1 MEKINIMIPKNVKFI
16 ISTLKNEGYEGYSV
30 GGCVRDSIL
39 GREPQDWDITTNA
52 LPEHTMSIFKNKG
65 IRVIETG
72 LKHGTVTI
80 LINNVGYEV
89 TTYRIEGEY
98 SDNRHPDNVTF
109 TTSLKED
116 LSRRDFTVNAM
127 AYNDDNGLVDYFN
140 GFKDL
145 KNNIIK
151 SVGNADDRFKEDAL
165 RMLRAVRFS
174 SQLGFELDYEDLFI
188 SIKKNAHLIKNV
200 SQERIREEL
209 CKILVSLKPSVG
221 IIALKESNLLEYILP
236 ELMICVGFD
245 QKNYH
250 HDKDVFNHILAVL
263 DNTPAKLEIRLAALL
278 HDIGKPQ
285 CFTIDE
291 KSIGHFYGHHKKSA
305 DISRRIL
312 KRLKFDNKT
321 IDAVSLLVYEHMSK
335 FDKIKTP
342 SIKKFMN
349 RVGIENLEDL
359 FELQVADIKGAAK
372 KFQDYSKILDLKHKC
387 QVILDEKQPLSIKE
401 LKINGSDLIE
411 LGIKQGKQ
419 IGEALN
425 MLLEM
430 VLENPELND
439 KKKLIEVINLKG
451 LLY

>member
-1 MEKINIMIPKNVKFI
+1 MDKVNITIPQDVRFI
-16 ISTLKNEGYEGYSV
+16 INVLKKEGYEAYTV

-39 GREPQDWDITTNA
+39 KREPQDWDITTNA
-52 LPEHTMSIFKNKG
+52 LPEHTLSIFKDKG

-80 LINNVGYEV
+80 LINNTGYEV

-98 SDNRHPDNVTF
+98 SDNRHPDSVTF

-127 AYNDDNGLVDYFN
+127 AYNDDNGLADYFN
-140 GFKDL
+140 GIEDL
-145 KNNIIK
+145 KNKVIRC
-151 SVGNADDRFKEDAL
+151 VGKADDRFKEDAL

-174 SQLGFELDYEDLFI
+174 AQLGFELDSEELFI
-188 SIKKNAHLIKNV
+188 SIKRNAHLIKNI

-209 CKILVSLKPSVG
+209 CKILICNKPSSG
-221 IIALKESNLLEYILP
+221 ILALRESNLLEYIIP
-236 ELMICVGFD
+236 ELMICIGFD
-245 QKNYH
+245 QKNFH

-285 CFTIDE
+285 CFTIDQN
-291 KSIGHFYGHHKKSA
+291 KVGHFYGHNKKSA
-305 DISRRIL
+305 YISREIL

-321 IDAVSLLVYEHMSK
+321 IDTVSLLVYEHMSK
-335 FDKIKTP
+335 FDKIKTS

-359 FELQVADIKGAAK
+359 FELQIADLKGSAK
-372 KFQDYSKILDLKHKC
+372 EFQDFSKVLDLKHKC
-387 QVILDEKQPLSIKE
+387 QTILDEKQPLSIKD
-401 LKINGSDLIE
+401 LDISGSDLID

-419 IGEALN
+419 IGETLN
-425 MLLEM
+425 MLLET
-430 VLENPELND
+430 VLERPELND
-439 KKKLIEVINLKG
+439 KKKLIEITKKYCNL
-451 LLY
+451 